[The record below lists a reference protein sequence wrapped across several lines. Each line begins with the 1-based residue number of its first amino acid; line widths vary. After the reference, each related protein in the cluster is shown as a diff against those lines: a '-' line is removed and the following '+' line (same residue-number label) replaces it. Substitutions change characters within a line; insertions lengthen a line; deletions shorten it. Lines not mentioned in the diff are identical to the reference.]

1 MKKILLTTALLS
13 AMTTASYAHMMI
25 EDAYALAASPNA
37 KAGAAFMEITN
48 HSETA
53 DRLVAARSDVA
64 ARVELHTHIEKD
76 GVMRMTELEDGIP
89 FEADETVLL
98 KRGGMHVMFMGLNRS
113 LNDGDLV
120 EVTLSFENA
129 GDVTIEV
136 PVDLNR
142 KPDPD
147 AHGAGHSGHNH

>member
-1 MKKILLTTALLS
+1 MKKTLLTTALLS
-13 AMTTASYAHMMI
+13 VMATASHPHMMI

-53 DRLVAARSDVA
+53 DRLVAASSDVA

>member
-1 MKKILLTTALLS
+1 MKKILLPTALLS
-13 AMTTASYAHMMI
+13 LVATASHADMKI

-53 DRLVAARSDVA
+53 DRLVAAISDVA

-98 KRGGMHVMFMGLNRS
+98 KRGGIHVMFMGLNRS

-129 GDVTIEV
+129 GNVTIEV

-142 KPDPD
+142 KPAPD
-147 AHGAGHSGHNH
+147 AHGADHSGHKH

>member
-1 MKKILLTTALLS
+1 MKKTLLTTALLS
-13 AMTTASYAHMMI
+13 VMATASHAHMMI

-53 DRLVAARSDVA
+53 DRLVAASSDVA

-147 AHGAGHSGHNH
+147 AQGAGHAGPNH

>member
-1 MKKILLTTALLS
+1 MKKTLLTTALLS

-25 EDAYALAASPNA
+25 KDAYALAASPNA

-76 GVMRMTELEDGIP
+76 GVMRMT
-89 FEADETVLL
+89 
-98 KRGGMHVMFMGLNRS
+98 
-113 LNDGDLV
+113 
-120 EVTLSFENA
+120 
-129 GDVTIEV
+129 
-136 PVDLNR
+136 
-142 KPDPD
+142 
-147 AHGAGHSGHNH
+147 